1 MSNYRIAIPSYNRV
15 DELGAKTLKLL
26 EYHGFEKD
34 LIDIFV
40 ANQEEYDKYK
50 EKYKDYNIVIG
61 EKGIREIREFVL
73 LNYYEENQAIVFIDD
88 DIEEIFKKDPNQHN
102 KFLQGKV
109 DLKKEID
116 LAFNEC
122 KERKLSL
129 WGIYPLKNP
138 FFMSDKIT
146 YDYKFIIGHFFGLVI
161 KKDLCKLSENIGGK
175 DDYERSILHY
185 MKEGGMVRI
194 NNLCAKTKY
203 LAPGGIGPV
212 RDQSENCELLMNKY
226 PGLLSLRIKKTGAPN
241 PILRDMRKL
250 ETTSSF
256 KIKKKVE

>member
-1 MSNYRIAIPSYNRV
+1 MTDYRIAIPSYNRV
-15 DELGAKTLKLL
+15 DELGNKTLTLL
-26 EYHGFEKD
+26 EKHGFEKD
-34 LIDIFV
+34 IIDIFV

-50 EKYKDYNIVIG
+50 EKYKEYNIVIG

-73 LNYYEENQAIVFIDD
+73 LNYYKENQAIVFIDD
-88 DIEEIFKKDPNQHN
+88 DIEHIFKKDPNEKN
-102 KFLQGKV
+102 KFLDLQV

-116 LAFNEC
+116 VAFIEC

-138 FFMSDKIT
+138 FFMKNNIT
-146 YDYKFIIGHFFGLVI
+146 YDYKFIIGHFFGCVI

-194 NNLCAKTKY
+194 NYLCAKTKY
-203 LAPGGIGPV
+203 LAPGGIGVV
-212 RDQSENCELLMNKY
+212 RDQSENAKLLMDKY

-241 PILRDMRKL
+241 PILRDTRKSR
-250 ETTSSF
+250 TNS
-256 KIKKKVE
+256 KN